1 VHQLLKFA
9 EDSEHLSS
17 DDLVVLLACQQIVL
31 HGGLVLV
38 AYMLEL
44 PDRLF
49 QLLACLLDGSSM
61 LCLACLRAFGNLALV
76 GAVHA
81 MPTAAHLDIVCSS
94 SNLLASLQ
102 QLLS

>member
-1 VHQLLKFA
+1 VHQLLEFA
-9 EDSEHLSS
+9 KYSEHLSS
-17 DDLVVLLACQQIVL
+17 DDLVVLLARQQIVL

-44 PDRLF
+44 ADCLF
-49 QLLACLLDGSSM
+49 QLLACLLDGSGM
-61 LCLACLRAFGNLALV
+61 LCLAGLRAFGDLALV
-76 GAVHA
+76 GAVRA
-81 MPTAAHLDIVCSS
+81 MPDGAHLDVICSS

>member
-9 EDSEHLSS
+9 KDSEHLSS

-44 PDRLF
+44 ADCLF
-49 QLLACLLDGSSM
+49 QLLACLLDGSGM
-61 LCLACLRAFGNLALV
+61 LCLACLRVFGDLTLV
-76 GAVHA
+76 GATHA
-81 MPTAAHLDIVCSS
+81 MPAGAHLDIICGS

>member
-1 VHQLLKFA
+1 
-9 EDSEHLSS
+9 
-17 DDLVVLLACQQIVL
+17 
-31 HGGLVLV
+31 
-38 AYMLEL
+38 MLEL

-81 MPTAAHLDIVCSS
+81 MPTAAHLDIICSS